1 MSSEPRILR
10 PLSIPELFDEIFS
23 LYRNN
28 FVLFAGIVGLITVPL
43 TIWIGVV
50 FRPVLDQPSS
60 AATGEA
66 LQAALQASGILI
78 FVSWLAGGVQV
89 AALTKAVSERYLGHQ
104 TNILSA
110 YQFVLARFFP
120 FLGTFVLVGL
130 TTGVGL
136 VLLII
141 PGILCV
147 FWFAL
152 VYPVFVVE
160 GETFSSAMGRSR
172 ELAKH
177 NWFKILLIFILGGG
191 LNWLSQL
198 GAESITGM
206 IMGADPTGTYL
217 LVLIFLQTVFSMLI
231 QPIGLIGFV
240 VLYFDIRVRDEGYDL
255 EMLAHDMGADTAEAT
270 P

>member
-1 MSSEPRILR
+1 MASEPRILR

-28 FVLFAGIVGLITVPL
+28 FVLFAGIVGLITLPL
-43 TIWIGVV
+43 TILTVLIL
-50 FRPVLDQPSS
+50 RPAFDPSTTAVTTETLQTVLQSS
-60 AATGEA
+60 V
-66 LQAALQASGILI
+66 LLI
-78 FVSWLAGGVQV
+78 FIAWLVGGIQV

-104 TNILSA
+104 INIFGA
-110 YQFVLARFFP
+110 YQFALARYLPFF
-120 FLGTFVLVGL
+120 GTLFLVGL
-130 TTGVGL
+130 VTLLGFF
-136 VLLII
+136 LLIV
-141 PGILCV
+141 PGIIAI

-160 GETFSSAMGRSR
+160 GETFGRAMGRSR

-217 LVLIFLQTVFSMLI
+217 LVLVFLQTVFAMLI

-255 EMLAHDMGADTAEAT
+255 EMLARDMGSNTSEAT